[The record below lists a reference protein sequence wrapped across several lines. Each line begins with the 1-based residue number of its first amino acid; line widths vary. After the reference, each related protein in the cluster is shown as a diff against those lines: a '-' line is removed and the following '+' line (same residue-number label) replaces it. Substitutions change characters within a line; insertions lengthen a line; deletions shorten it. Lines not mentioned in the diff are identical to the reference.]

1 MSTRQPGDV
10 LAKHLNAV
18 SIGCL
23 ISFDWAF
30 PSGVTARVHGE
41 LRQIYH
47 TGNGATLSLASPT
60 DHSGDLTEFALQHD
74 IPVEVR
80 P

>member
-1 MSTRQPGDV
+1 MSTRQPCDV

-18 SIGCL
+18 HIGGL
-23 ISFDWAF
+23 VEFDWAF
-30 PSGVTARVHGE
+30 PNGVAVTVRGE

-47 TGNGATLSLASPT
+47 TSNDTGLSLSAPD
-60 DHSGDLTEFALQHD
+60 DHSGDLREFAVQHD
-74 IPVEVR
+74 TPVQVR

>member
-47 TGNGATLSLASPT
+47 TGNDTTVHLTGP
-60 DHSGDLTEFALQHD
+60 DHHTGDLQEFTLQHEAL
-74 IPVEVR
+74 VEVR